1 MINLDRIEQQPL
13 MTDPCDWAF
22 VNDLFAHDGAAA
34 LASAFPRD
42 KFKTV
47 TGYDGEKGYEYE
59 ARSLIGMGGRA
70 VSHAE
75 GLSPAW
81 LELAADLLSPGYRRA
96 MTRLTGCDLATV
108 PMEVNVFHYGPG
120 AWLGPHVDLEDKIV
134 THVLYFNT
142 EWNAADGGCLSILR
156 S

>member
-1 MINLDRIEQQPL
+1 
-13 MTDPCDWAF
+13 
-22 VNDLFAHDGAAA
+22 
-34 LASAFPRD
+34 
-42 KFKTV
+42 
-47 TGYDGEKGYEYE
+47 
-59 ARSLIGMGGRA
+59 
-70 VSHAE
+70 
-75 GLSPAW
+75 
-81 LELAADLLSPGYRRA
+81 